1 LDTGNA
7 PAARFSQ
14 FLFNYMKRV
23 LASAFAF
30 LGLASAAREAPRI
43 QNASAS
49 SFAFPGLA
57 SPDSGV
63 RVPINQN
70 ASAVREEDSY
80 YMKKVKNEGE
90 VYSFIGSQKVFFGC
104 LTAAAFDGGVNCDL
118 SSFNDP
124 CYQVTKSC
132 WWLDDSTG
140 EVNFCA
146 EEGKGCFFAGQ
157 KTIYFGAFNSLWL
170 TDGTMCTI
178 DVFGDPAYKVTKACF
193 IVPKLN
199 SNATH

>member
-1 LDTGNA
+1 
-7 PAARFSQ
+7 
-14 FLFNYMKRV
+14 MKRV

-30 LGLASAAREAPRI
+30 LGLASAAREAHRI

-49 SFAFPGLA
+49 SFAFKFPGLA
-57 SPDSGV
+57 SADRG
-63 RVPINQN
+63 VPINQN
-70 ASAVREEDSY
+70 ASAVRVEDSY

-90 VYSFIGSQKVFFGC
+90 AYSLIGSQKFFFGC
-104 LTAAAFDGGVNCDL
+104 LTAAAFDGGVNCDR

-124 CYQVTKSC
+124 CNNVFKSC

-140 EVNFCA
+140 EVSFCA
-146 EEGKGCFFAGQ
+146 EENKGCFFAGQ

-170 TDGTMCTI
+170 TDGTMCTD
-178 DVFGDPAYKVTKACF
+178 DVFGDPAYNVAKACF

-199 SNATH
+199 FNATY

>member
-1 LDTGNA
+1 
-7 PAARFSQ
+7 
-14 FLFNYMKRV
+14 MKRV

-30 LGLASAAREAPRI
+30 LGLASAAREAHRV

-57 SPDSGV
+57 SADRG
-63 RVPINQN
+63 VPINEN
-70 ASAVREEDSY
+70 SSAVRVEDSY

-90 VYSFIGSQKVFFGC
+90 VYSFIGSQKVSFGC
-104 LTAAAFDGGVNCDL
+104 LTAVAFDGGVNCDR

-124 CYQVTKSC
+124 CNNVFKSC

-140 EVNFCA
+140 EVSFCA
-146 EEGKGCFFAGQ
+146 EENKGCFFAGQ

-170 TDGTMCTI
+170 TGTDGTMCTD
-178 DVFGDPAYKVTKACF
+178 DVFGDPAYNVTKACF
-193 IVPKLN
+193 IVPNLKLN
-199 SNATH
+199 SNATY